1 LRILVTGIAGFIG
14 SHLSERLLA
23 DGHEVVGIDDCST
36 GRYQNVPEGAKFIL
50 GDVRD
55 ADTVNLAGD
64 VDVIY
69 HCAASYRDHND
80 WERDASTNVLG
91 TINVLRLA
99 KASLAKVIYTQT
111 SLCYGLYP
119 KSPITI
125 DAQLDPHGSYAVSKT
140 SAEAYI
146 RDSGVKF
153 VSLRLANVFG
163 PRNLSG
169 PVPAFF
175 RRLSNKEPCV
185 VVDTRRDFIFISD
198 LVDLAVQMADEGSG
212 FVHVS
217 TGQDV
222 QIIDIY
228 RAVVKA
234 MGLSIPEPEIRERG
248 ADDAPTLLLDPS
260 ETRSKFGWRAN
271 VSIEDGVAKAVEWY
285 AKNGVPDLFTHLE
298 LKG

>member
-1 LRILVTGIAGFIG
+1 MRILVTGIAGFIG
-14 SHLSERLLA
+14 SHLAERLLD
-23 DGHEVVGIDDCST
+23 DGHDIVGIDDCST
-36 GRYQNVPEGAKFIL
+36 GRFGNVPEGAKFIL

-55 ADTVNLAGD
+55 PETVGQAGD
-64 VDVIY
+64 VDAIY

-80 WERDASTNVLG
+80 WERDASTNLLG

-119 KSPITI
+119 KSPIVI
-125 DAQLDPHGSYAVSKT
+125 DATLDPHGSYAVSKT
-140 SAEAYI
+140 AAEAYI
-146 RDSGVKF
+146 RDSGVDF

-175 RRLSNKEPCV
+175 RRLSENEPCV

-198 LVDLAVQMADEGSG
+198 LVDLAVRMATEGSG

-222 QIIDIY
+222 RIIDIY

-234 MGLSIPEPEIRERG
+234 MGLSIPDPEIRERG
-248 ADDAPTLLLDPS
+248 IDDAPTLLLDPS
-260 ETRSKFGWRAN
+260 ETRSKFGWEAK
-271 VSIEDGVAKAVEWY
+271 VSIEDGVAQAVAWY
-285 AKNGVPDLFTHLE
+285 ASHGVTDLYTHLE